1 MRRVPRAPFPPEIP
15 RELYSKSLI
24 DEKIPTTTIK
34 RTKTTITTSN
44 RSTMSAK
51 KNTTKVSEIDA
62 HVSNQYDIIRRLGKG
77 AYGIVWKAIEKKSKE
92 TVAVKKIFDAFRN
105 QTDAQ
110 RTFREIMFLLSFS
123 NHENIVRLIGL
134 HKADNDRDIYLVF
147 EYMETD
153 LHNVIKKGNIL
164 KDIHKVF
171 IMYQLFKA
179 IKYIHSGNV
188 IHRDLKPSN
197 VLLNAQ
203 CHCKIADF
211 GLARSVTHIG
221 EGDGETG
228 SDPTL
233 TDYVATRWYRA
244 PEILIASKRYTKGI
258 DMWSLGCILG
268 EMLLGKPLFPG
279 SSTINQVERIMAT
292 LPAPTEEGNPLFQK
306 DLISV
311 SAGYGTNLL
320 EKSPVGPKRSL
331 KDLLP
336 DASKEA
342 LDLICHLIVFN
353 PTHRLTAVEAL
364 EHIYVVS
371 FHRRGNEPSRS
382 TSVVPLL
389 RDDVQLSVEEYRNK
403 LYAMMDE
410 KHRKHKNM
418 RVPYC
423 HFYIYLILLFFL
435 IEFLEKLVQM
445 SNRVN
450 KSKARVRRLSE
461 HIRKETYNS
470 TNNGNF
476 VVGQGD
482 AITGKNLRSSCGDL
496 RNNKN
501 HFQASQ
507 QTNVDLINVM
517 DYKLPFLKARASL
530 ANRKVITM
538 SQGRSSDE
546 SARVGKTRTI
556 STSGNISIQDN
567 TKNNLHNGKNPTS
580 QYAYNLSNGHLGN
593 LPAGTT
599 KSCLCLSQQ
608 NQHLSKSQRSIQSD
622 QVTAYGANVRCNQL
636 GGTSRMKL
644 RRGCDR
650 QTRSTQHQRP
660 PIVNN
665 VDRSKTTPLKSL
677 NETNDS
683 KLGLLRYTKYLTTM
697 LNNNNN
703 NNDRVTKHFVTTS
716 PINSNILNGISNS
729 SNSGGSASS
738 SELYAPR
745 RSTSQFQIVR
755 NYLNQTLPV
764 HSSSTQQQHQQHHQH
779 QQQQQQ
785 QQQQHHHRQKE
796 VRGLEKIT
804 KTDKFNPI
812 DNYYLKSSTLKRPE
826 ISKIQTRHSF
836 GGFSVLDKN
845 KNPIEI
851 SSRTIDSTNQSHGI
865 ITASVY
871 KDLRNGIIRW

>member
-34 RTKTTITTSN
+34 RTKTTITASN

-77 AYGIVWKAIEKKSKE
+77 AYGIVWKAIEKKTKE

-292 LPAPTEEGNPLFQK
+292 LPAPTEE

-418 RVPYC
+418 
-423 HFYIYLILLFFL
+423 
-435 IEFLEKLVQM
+435 
-445 SNRVN
+445 
-450 KSKARVRRLSE
+450 SKARVRRLSE

-482 AITGKNLRSSCGDL
+482 VITGKNLRSSCGDL

-507 QTNVDLINVM
+507 QTN
-517 DYKLPFLKARASL
+517 ARASL
-530 ANRKVITM
+530 ANRKVITT

-665 VDRSKTTPLKSL
+665 IDRSKTTALKSL

-683 KLGLLRYTKYLTTM
+683 KLGLL
-697 LNNNNN
+697 
-703 NNDRVTKHFVTTS
+703 
-716 PINSNILNGISNS
+716 SNILNGIGNS

-764 HSSSTQQQHQQHHQH
+764 HSSSVQQQHQQHHQH
-779 QQQQQQ
+779 QQHQ

-796 VRGLEKIT
+796 SRGSEKIT
-804 KTDKFNPI
+804 SKMDKFNPI
-812 DNYYLKSSTLKRPE
+812 NNYYLKSSTLKRPE